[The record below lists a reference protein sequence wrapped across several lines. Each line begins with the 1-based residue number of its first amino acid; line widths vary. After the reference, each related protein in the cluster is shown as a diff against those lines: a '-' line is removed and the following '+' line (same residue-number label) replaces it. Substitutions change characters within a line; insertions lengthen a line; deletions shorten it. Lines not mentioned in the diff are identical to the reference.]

1 MLGLTN
7 KENKAL
13 LIIICTVTI
22 AGVIQFLRP
31 VQEKPVNFDYS
42 KSDSLFEAYIAEKR
56 AVKKLTVSES
66 IKNTININ
74 KASAQDLEKLPGI
87 GKIIAQRIIDYREQH
102 GSFTKIDDLE
112 KVKGLGKKKIN
123 RIKNQVVF
131 KFE

>member
-1 MLGLTN
+1 M
-7 KENKAL
+7 
-13 LIIICTVTI
+13 
-22 AGVIQFLRP
+22 
-31 VQEKPVNFDYS
+31 
-42 KSDSLFEAYIAEKR
+42 KR
-56 AVKKLTVSES
+56 L
-66 IKNTININ
+66 N
-74 KASAQDLEKLPGI
+74 SAQDLEKLPGI